1 MATRWEW
8 KLAGLTAGQ
17 PTVQMP
23 ENFRCGRNRR
33 GQGYDFSLSKENSG
47 RNSIKRKGKVFDKG
61 AKKKD
66 DVRRIHR
73 EKMTIHG
80 PRREAW
86 NRPFP
91 HSLQKELTLL
101 TILDS

>member
-1 MATRWEW
+1 MTKE
-8 KLAGLTAGQ
+8 
-17 PTVQMP
+17 QM
-23 ENFRCGRNRR
+23 
-33 GQGYDFSLSKENSG
+33 
-47 RNSIKRKGKVFDKG
+47 IFDKG

-80 PRREAW
+80 LRREAW